1 MILWANSRTRI
12 KKGVVTHIF
21 RNILGQGKILVN
33 IGQEVKP
40 SDILGRASVS
50 GGFRKIDLS
59 QQLKVEPG
67 QVKSHL
73 NRELGQIIYKGEL
86 LAFSKGGFLG
96 GKKIITAPTDGILE
110 SLDSATGELTIRF
123 LPRNMDLPAAVFGV
137 VDAISSSPRRVSI
150 RCEVTQV
157 LGIFG
162 SGKAREGILKILS
175 RADLINT
182 NQILPQYAEQI
193 VVAGSLIYK
202 DAILSSISKGVNG
215 IITGGINAKDYR
227 AMAGGRVIFPRK
239 MGSDIGLG
247 VLVTEGFGSLPIGR
261 DIFEVLKSFSGR
273 FAILD
278 GNSGVLNLPSFENS
292 SMDRVRKVSLP
303 QESNLVIGR
312 DEIVARE
319 LKKSQ
324 AVRVIAS
331 PFMGEAGSLESI
343 DQMPTA
349 LPTGIKT
356 YLVNI
361 RTQTRMI
368 RVPYSNIEIIN
379 Q

>member
-1 MILWANSRTRI
+1 MILWANSRMRI

-21 RNILGQGKILVN
+21 RNIPGQGKILAS
-33 IGQEVKP
+33 IGQDVKP
-40 SDILGRASVS
+40 SDVLGRASVS
-50 GGFRKIDLS
+50 GGFRKIDLARE
-59 QQLKVEPG
+59 LKVEPG
-67 QVKSHL
+67 QVKNHL
-73 NRELGQIIYKGEL
+73 NRQLGQIIYKGEL
-86 LAFSKGGFLG
+86 LAFSKGGLLG

-123 LPRNMDLPAAVFGV
+123 LPHNTDLPAAVFGI
-137 VDAISSSPRRVSI
+137 VDAISSLPRRVSI

-162 SGKAREGILKILS
+162 SGKVREGILKILS

-227 AMAGGRVIFPRK
+227 AMAGGRIIFPRK

-247 VLVTEGFGSLPIGR
+247 VLVTEGFGSLPISR
-261 DIFEVLKSFSGR
+261 DIFEVLKNFSGR

-303 QESNLVIGR
+303 QESNLVIGK

-319 LKKSQ
+319 LTKGQ
-324 AVRVIAS
+324 VVRVIAS

-343 DQMPTA
+343 DQMPTV
-349 LPTGIKT
+349 LPTGIRT

-361 RTQTRMI
+361 RTQTRVI

-379 Q
+379 